1 MGKEECFLNMEM
13 EMQFLLTPENESF
26 ARVCAAAFAAR
37 LDPTMEEIADIKTA
51 LSEAISNAYLHAYGE
66 KTGLLILRAGLCER
80 TLIYE
85 IEDRGIG
92 IRSIEEA
99 MQPFFTTSKN
109 EARSGMG
116 FTLMQAFM
124 DEVEVTSEPGKG
136 TKVILR
142 KVIPH

>member
-1 MGKEECFLNMEM
+1 MEM

-66 KTGLLILRAGLCER
+66 KSGLLILRAGLCER

-109 EARSGMG
+109 AARSGMG

-124 DEVEVTSEPGKG
+124 DEVEVISEPEKG

-142 KVIPH
+142 KVISH

>member
-1 MGKEECFLNMEM
+1 MNMEM

-66 KTGLLILRAGLCER
+66 KSGLLILRAGLFER

-124 DEVEVTSEPGKG
+124 DEVEVISEEGKG

-142 KVIPH
+142 KVISH

>member
-1 MGKEECFLNMEM
+1 LNMEM

-66 KTGLLILRAGLCER
+66 KSGLLILRAGLCER

-109 EARSGMG
+109 AARSGMG

-124 DEVEVTSEPGKG
+124 DEVEVISEPEKG

-142 KVIPH
+142 KVISH

>member
-1 MGKEECFLNMEM
+1 MNMEM

-124 DEVEVTSEPGKG
+124 DEVEVISEPEKG

-142 KVIPH
+142 KVISH